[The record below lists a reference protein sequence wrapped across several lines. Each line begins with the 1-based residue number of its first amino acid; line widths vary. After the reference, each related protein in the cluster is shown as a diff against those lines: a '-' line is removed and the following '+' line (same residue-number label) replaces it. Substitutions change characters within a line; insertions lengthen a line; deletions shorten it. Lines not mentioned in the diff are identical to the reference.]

1 MAGREARIFAEG
13 LLRWAVASGNQGAV
27 WVTASAGA
35 TGLIGF
41 VQAGTNFN
49 RQRTVATIMERGVPN
64 HLKNASQ
71 ASVPI
76 TFTFLQSVTANYPPT
91 STTAAAASL
100 PLVNFELK
108 HGVPELGG
116 ATAQYHQFLQCAF
129 VGDNFTEAEQGN
141 TYQQT
146 WQALFVQ
153 GPTASGY
160 LATGS
165 V

>member
-1 MAGREARIFAEG
+1 MGGREVRIFAEG
-13 LLRWAVASGNQGAV
+13 TLRWAQASGNGTSG
-27 WVTASAGA
+27 WVTASAA
-35 TGLIGF
+35 PTALIGY

-49 RQRTVATIMERGVPN
+49 RQRTVVSVMERGMPN
-64 HLKNASQ
+64 HQKNAAQ

-91 STTAAAASL
+91 STTAGGASL
-100 PLVNFELK
+100 PLVHFELK

-116 ATAQYHQFLQCAF
+116 NTAQYHQFVYCAF

-146 WQALFVQ
+146 WNALYVL
-153 GPTASGY
+153 GPASTGY
-160 LATGS
+160 LATGIA
-165 V
+165 